1 MSVPKQGFSRILVAV
16 DGSEVSLRAVE
27 RAAHI
32 AKQDGAEF
40 IAVHVVPSPPF
51 EIPGEVADYYD
62 MARKNAKKWMRDVE
76 GIASRFG
83 LNLKSDI
90 IVGAFSVI
98 DAIVGYA
105 ETVSVDLIVSGTRGK
120 TPSNRL
126 RMGSV
131 ASGLIEYAS
140 CAVLVIR

>member
-1 MSVPKQGFSRILVAV
+1 MTAPRQGFNRVLVAV
-16 DGSEVSLRAVE
+16 DGSEVALRATE
-27 RAAHI
+27 HAAHI
-32 AKQDGAEF
+32 ARQDGAEL
-40 IAVHVVPSPPF
+40 IAIHVVPSPPF
-51 EIPGEVADYYD
+51 EIPGEVADYYEL
-62 MARKNAKKWMRDVE
+62 ARKNAKKWMRDVE

-83 LNLKSDI
+83 LSLKSDI
-90 IVGAFSVI
+90 IVGAFSVV

-105 ETVSVDLIVSGTRGK
+105 ETVSVDLIVTGTRGK

-131 ASGLIEYAS
+131 ASGLIEYSS